1 GHGNALRYIKERRGD
16 GAIQWLLPYHIL
28 PDSIIP
34 EILYTVTGVTA
45 MQNTKHEFTV
55 RLTSAY
61 RHDII
66 INVQWLWEIGGKSV

>member
-34 EILYTVTGVTA
+34 EILYTVIDSVITHEKIYKSSSEQKTLE
-45 MQNTKHEFTV
+45 KHSIYV
-55 RLTSAY
+55 Y
-61 RHDII
+61 VCI
-66 INVQWLWEIGGKSV
+66 